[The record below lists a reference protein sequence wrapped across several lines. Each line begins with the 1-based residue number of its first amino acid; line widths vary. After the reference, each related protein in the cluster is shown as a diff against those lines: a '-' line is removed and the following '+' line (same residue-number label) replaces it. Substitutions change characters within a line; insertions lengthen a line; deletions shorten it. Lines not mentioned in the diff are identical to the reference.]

1 MVRILDSVPESMD
14 TAGSYLTR
22 VSLVSAAGP
31 ALDPGTVSRIRTHP
45 DVARVIQEKGLSL
58 ELPPFIGEHHLF
70 GVSQADMQAL
80 MDATDLRLKEGRL
93 LQPRSNELVLTEEMA
108 AAIGLQIGDQLDDTR
123 GRDSTGESWYE
134 AILTPLVLVGVLEG
148 PVRLGFVFYEY
159 VSSHGAFSA
168 PWAPGLVVVA
178 HPGQK
183 AQVDTFLK
191 TEIAS
196 GQSGV
201 MTRRLLTERP
211 AGLSAMLYLVFGI
224 VDLMVAAV
232 MALVVGAIHQISQ
245 ARRLAEFGVLNA
257 LGHSKSR
264 LIRRASL
271 EAVAMAG
278 SDWVLGLALAWLLFV
293 LLRLGFYAPRGMPLD
308 LANLTPIWFSLPIP
322 LATIAVVALST
333 RRTFTRLDAV
343 AIVERGKLSTEAA
356 GQRRGGKR
364 SLVNPLSS
372 LTFYL
377 RHRRRGLLLIAALGL
392 MILGV
397 SFPAFFFAPVG
408 DAMRPCA
415 EPLRHVGIVTPRS
428 GTAVDPAVMAQVRA
442 RPTVA
447 RVIPAMELPLR
458 VSIAPLGWQA
468 SFCCSLCP
476 YHWPSSPSAAGW

>member
-58 ELPPFIGEHHLF
+58 ELPPFIGEHHLL

-134 AILTPLVLVGVLEG
+134 AILTLLVLVGVLEG

-159 VSSHGAFSA
+159 VSSHGASSA

-183 AQVDTFLK
+183 AQVDTFLE

-201 MTRRLLTERP
+201 MTRRLLTERSP
-211 AGLSAMLYLVFGI
+211 GLSAMLYLVFGI

-245 ARRLAEFGVLNA
+245 ARRLAEFGVLNP

-293 LLRLGFYAPRGMPLD
+293 LLRLGSYAPRGMPLD
-308 LANLTPIWFSLPIP
+308 QANLTPIWFSLPIP

-343 AIVERGKLSTEAA
+343 AIVEREGYPIYSDGTGYIEEVDPDLAIPLANKRNLVVRLVQAGGLSRQAT
-356 GQRRGGKR
+356 G
-364 SLVNPLSS
+364 SPW
-372 LTFYL
+372 
-377 RHRRRGLLLIAALGL
+377 RGL
-392 MILGV
+392 
-397 SFPAFFFAPVG
+397 
-408 DAMRPCA
+408 RK
-415 EPLRHVGIVTPRS
+415 TPIRK
-428 GTAVDPAVMAQVRA
+428 
-442 RPTVA
+442 
-447 RVIPAMELPLR
+447 
-458 VSIAPLGWQA
+458 
-468 SFCCSLCP
+468 
-476 YHWPSSPSAAGW
+476 